1 MKILAVDTASKSCSV
16 AVTDNVSVLA
26 LQTIISDQTHSRHL
40 MVMIDKVMELSRVK
54 PSDIDGFAVSTGPG
68 TFTGL
73 RIGIS
78 SVKGLAAA
86 LNKPVTGVSS
96 LDTLAMQTACY
107 SYVICPMM
115 DARRGEVYCA
125 RYRLTGCG
133 FKTGVLTKE
142 TDGKVLAPNKAIDGI
157 GEPCMF
163 VGEGASL
170 YHKIIEDKLGNMAF
184 FASPGQNTTC
194 ASTVAYLGL
203 NQFKNNVFGDPEA
216 IAPHYIRRSDAEM
229 NATT

>member
-16 AVTDNVSVLA
+16 AVVDNTSVLA

-40 MVMIDKVMELSRVK
+40 MVMIDKVINLSHIK
-54 PSDIDGFAVSTGPG
+54 PSDIDGFAVTTGPG

-78 SVKGLAAA
+78 SVKGLAVA
-86 LNKPVTGVSS
+86 LNKPVTCVSS
-96 LDTLAMQTACY
+96 LDVLAMQTACY
-107 SYVICPMM
+107 SYLICPMM

-125 RYRLTGCG
+125 HYRLTGCG
-133 FKTGVLTKE
+133 FKTGMLTKE
-142 TDGKVLAPNKAIDGI
+142 TDEKVFSPDKALENIH
-157 GEPCMF
+157 EPCMF

-170 YHKIIEDKLGNMAF
+170 YHKIIEDKLGGMAF
-184 FASPGQNTTC
+184 FASPNQNTTC

-203 NQFKNNVFGDPEA
+203 NQFKNNVFSHPEA

-229 NATT
+229 NAGA

>member
-16 AVTDNVSVLA
+16 AVVDNTSVLA

-40 MVMIDKVMELSRVK
+40 MVMIDKVIKLSRIK
-54 PSDIDGFAVSTGPG
+54 PSDIDGFAVTTGPG

-78 SVKGLAAA
+78 SVKGLAVA
-86 LNKPVTGVSS
+86 LNKPVTCVSS
-96 LDTLAMQTACY
+96 LDVLAMQTACY
-107 SYVICPMM
+107 SYLICPLM

-125 RYRLTGCG
+125 RYRLTSYE
-133 FKTGVLTKE
+133 FKAGVLTNE
-142 TDGKVLAPNKAIDGI
+142 TDESVLPPDKAIEGI
-157 GEPCMF
+157 DEPCMF

-170 YHKIIEDKLGNMAF
+170 YHKIIEDKLGDMAF
-184 FASPGQNTTC
+184 FASPSQNTTC

-203 NQFKNNVFGDPEA
+203 NQFKSNVFSNPEA
-216 IAPHYIRRSDAEM
+216 IVPHYIRRSDAEI
-229 NATT
+229 NAKA

>member
-16 AVTDNVSVLA
+16 AVADNTSLLA

-40 MVMIDKVMELSRVK
+40 MVMINKVMELSCVK
-54 PSDIDGFAVSTGPG
+54 LSGIDGFAVTTGPG

-78 SVKGLAAA
+78 SVKGLAVA

-96 LDTLAMQTACY
+96 LDALAMQTACY

-125 RYRLTGCG
+125 RYRLTRCG
-133 FKTGVLTKE
+133 SKTGALTKE
-142 TDGKVLAPNKAIDGI
+142 TDEKVLPPDKALDGI
-157 GEPCMF
+157 NEPCMF
-163 VGEGASL
+163 VGLGASL
-170 YHKIIEDKLGNMAF
+170 YQNIIEERLGDMAF
-184 FASPGQNTTC
+184 FASSSQNTTC

-203 NQFKNNVFGDPEA
+203 NQFKNNVFGNPEA
-216 IAPHYIRRSDAEM
+216 IVPHYIRRSDAEVR
-229 NATT
+229 AGT